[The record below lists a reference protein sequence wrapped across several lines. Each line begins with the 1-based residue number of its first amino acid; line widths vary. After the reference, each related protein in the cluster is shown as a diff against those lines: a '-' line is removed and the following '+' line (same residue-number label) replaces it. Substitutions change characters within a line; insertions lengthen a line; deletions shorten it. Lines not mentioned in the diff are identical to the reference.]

1 MYFTSSHTI
10 IPCFPHNR
18 MQARTLIRLLGYKPA
33 PMIFKLTHFNSLWAW
48 ESKKKKAKK
57 KRKEEW
63 DKDER
68 ESRTERGHGC
78 LWGSFNTFV
87 CVHLPRS
94 YDTSCLWA
102 LPPLAR
108 HMQNNNVMSISLK
121 QSQIC
126 VRAQDGN
133 KWCKKKSRINKE
145 SEHQTCKTQLLKAT
159 AHHLQILPRE
169 NEKCTN
175 IMIPVNSYRKEIRS

>member
-48 ESKKKKAKK
+48 ESKKKKQKK
-57 KRKEEW
+57 EKKSET
-63 DKDER
+63 KMR
-68 ESRTERGHGC
+68 EKVGQREDMDASEGASTRLCVSICRDLMTHPVSGLYH
-78 LWGSFNTFV
+78 LWPGT
-87 CVHLPRS
+87 CRI
-94 YDTSCLWA
+94 TMSCLSVWNRVKFVYGHKMA
-102 LPPLAR
+102 
-108 HMQNNNVMSISLK
+108 ISD
-121 QSQIC
+121 
-126 VRAQDGN
+126 V
-133 KWCKKKSRINKE
+133 KKKSRINKE